1 MPSTNVSHR
10 RTHNLL
16 LISKLLSLRDSAS
29 PLTLL
34 LDSLE
39 QPATPLIQEY
49 IRRAKLSKVH
59 VIFVS
64 FETLVRPDGVD
75 TFIPTRRKSLTQI
88 AKEVTAASS
97 SPSLHQPSAA
107 PNAPIARRSLI
118 IIDSVTPL
126 ISRKHSSPDQQHL
139 NIAAYLSSLLGPPPT
154 TPQSPS
160 TSLIAIYHQD
170 IPTPHSQNQTPYTP
184 TPLFLLTY
192 LATTILT
199 LHSTRHIL
207 AQKAARD
214 RSLIAPQFGLAEEA
228 DGVIIGRVVEQHGK
242 GIASAGNDDHDRN
255 GIVIE
260 MEHRRK
266 SGRGVVEW
274 YYLPPATKIHRQ
286 QVKEV
291 VMLLDDHPLYRRW
304 EEAAAA
310 GREEAEE
317 QPESTFEL
325 GLTERQRREREGVV
339 LPYFDAQKGEGPG
352 EGGRILYDMGEEDD
366 FDEEEDEI

>member
-39 QPATPLIQEY
+39 QSATPLIQEY

-59 VIFVS
+59 TIFVS
-64 FETLVRPDGVD
+64 FETLTRPESVD
-75 TFIPTRRKSLTQI
+75 TFITARRKTLAEI

-97 SPSLHQPSAA
+97 SIQSSGGSASNLPSK
-107 PNAPIARRSLI
+107 RSLI
-118 IIDSVTPL
+118 IIDSIHPL
-126 ISRKHSSPDQQHL
+126 ISRKRDGGQVNL
-139 NIAAYLSSLLGPPPT
+139 ANYLSSLLAPPT
-154 TPQSPS
+154 PTATLPS
-160 TSLIAIYHQD
+160 TSLIAIYHTD
-170 IPTPHSQNQTPYTP
+170 IPLPPKSSPYTP
-184 TPLFLLTY
+184 SPLSLLTY

-199 LHSTRHIL
+199 VHSLSHIL
-207 AQKAARD
+207 AEKAARD
-214 RSLIAPQFGLAEEA
+214 RSLMAPVFGLAEEA
-228 DGVIIGRVVEQHGK
+228 DGVIIGRVNHSHHHHQHHGNHD
-242 GIASAGNDDHDRN
+242 ASGL
-255 GIVIE
+255 VIE

-274 YYLPPATKIHRQ
+274 YHLPPPSKIPAHQ
-286 QVKEV
+286 IKEV
-291 VMLLDDHPLYRRW
+291 AILLDDHPLYRRREE
-304 EEAAAA
+304 EEAGEA
-310 GREEAEE
+310 GKEGWE
-317 QPESTFEL
+317 QEPESTFDL